1 MAKNELNFPKLM
13 ATKDKLTAAAG
24 LGTLM
29 ELFDSSEL
37 KHEFIQCL
45 PIRNSSRSAGSYLLA
60 LATMASFIYGH
71 DCLEDLD
78 EFRDDPSLKSLF
90 GDKTVAARTI
100 GDFLRDFD
108 AEHLIKLNHFL
119 NKQSRYVMS
128 LYQEHLPE
136 AFKPNQLII
145 DVDSTSHIQHG
156 EKMEGLA
163 YNYKKEW
170 CLDSQ
175 VSFNQMG
182 LCHGFQLRSGNTK
195 SGVDSESLIRQSFND
210 AKTQVQRKF
219 GKKDF
224 FRADSAY
231 CKQDVIKTL
240 IELGVQFT
248 LTAHDGTTGWKDL
261 LQNTGL
267 HWQPWI
273 YTDEELIKAEARK
286 TILPKIEVTRFFWT
300 PSWSEKQDSKL
311 VLPIIVKR
319 TWNKNAEQESQGSLF
334 YNDSFD
340 HQDPWDYYAVVTN
353 FQLDTAIDKLTAST
367 TSDENQKQKFW
378 SIQDVFEHHQKRGNS
393 ENFIKEEK
401 YSYDLKHFPCLKL
414 NANYAFGLLAM
425 VSHNILRWVS
435 VMTKPD
441 KPHYS
446 KKLRRRFIS
455 IPAKLVHHARQ
466 VFLKM
471 MAKNLKEVLFLRE
484 TLGLKSEKIP
494 LQFSTA

>member
-37 KHEFIQCL
+37 KKEFIECL
-45 PIRNSSRSAGSYLLA
+45 PKRNSSRSAGSYLLA

-78 EFRDDPSLKSLF
+78 EFRGDPSLKSLF

-100 GDFLRDFD
+100 GDYLRDFD
-108 AEHLIKLNHFL
+108 EEHLIKLNNFL
-119 NKQSRYVMS
+119 NRQSRYVIK
-128 LYQEHLPE
+128 LFQEHLPDE
-136 AFKPNQLII
+136 YKPNELIVDI
-145 DVDSTSHIQHG
+145 DSTSHEQHG

-182 LCHGFQLRSGNTK
+182 LCHGFQLRPGNTK
-195 SGVDSESLIRQSFND
+195 SGVDSEPLIRQSFND
-210 AKTQVQRKF
+210 EKTQVQRKF
-219 GKKDF
+219 GQKDF

-231 CKQDVIKTL
+231 CKQDVIKAL

-248 LTAHDGTTGWKDL
+248 ITAHDGTTGWKDL
-261 LQNTGL
+261 LLNTGV

-273 YTDEELIKAEARK
+273 YAEEEIQKAELKK
-286 TILPKIEVTRFFWT
+286 TTLPKIEVTRFYWT
-300 PSWSEKQDSKL
+300 PSWSEKQESKL

-319 TWNKNAEQESQGSLF
+319 TWNKKAEQEEQTSLF
-334 YNDSFD
+334 YSDGFE

-353 FQLDTAIDKLTAST
+353 LQLDTALDKLSATT
-367 TSDENQKQKFW
+367 TSSDLKKQKFW
-378 SIQDVFEHHQKRGNS
+378 SIQDVFQHHQKRGNS

-414 NANYAFGLLAM
+414 NANYAYGLLAM
-425 VSHNILRWVS
+425 VAHNILRWVS

-466 VFLKM
+466 VYLKM
-471 MAKNLKEVLFLRE
+471 MDINLKEVLFLRE
-484 TLGLKSEKIP
+484 TLGLKSKKIP